1 MMANAHFIIISFWFV
16 FLVYLKFCSC
26 LMIDVFVSIFILLV
40 FMIDVLFIDF
50 QNVFTV
56 LSLFLTRFRLLL

>member
-1 MMANAHFIIISFWFV
+1 MMANALFIIISFWLV
-16 FLVYLKFCSC
+16 FFVYLKFCSC
-26 LMIDVFVSIFILLV
+26 LMMYAFVSIFILLV

-56 LSLFLTRFRLLL
+56 LRLFLTRNLLL

>member
-1 MMANAHFIIISFWFV
+1 MMANALFIINSFWLV
-16 FLVYLKFCSC
+16 FFVYLKFCSC
-26 LMIDVFVSIFILLV
+26 LMMYAFVSIFLLLV

-56 LSLFLTRFRLLL
+56 LRLF